1 MERAPEGGR
10 EPLRSS
16 RRGGEKGATTQG
28 AATEEPQREEDLQ
41 PQEKRTTRTVGVQ
54 MIAGTLLVEEQEGE
68 EGRPTEA
75 ERGNQRQEHFQKQE
89 PP

>member
-1 MERAPEGGR
+1 M
-10 EPLRSS
+10 
-16 RRGGEKGATTQG
+16 
-28 AATEEPQREEDLQ
+28 Q

-68 EGRPTEA
+68 EGRATEA
-75 ERGNQRQEHFQKQE
+75 ERGNQRHEHFQKQE